1 MNSRLYNGLVSYNT
15 DYELGYIY
23 GGFYVLGY
31 CQFIHQYVKNHDV
44 DKLLF
49 LSRDGDVIKKV
60 YEVL

>member
-1 MNSRLYNGLVSYNT
+1 MV
-15 DYELGYIY
+15 D
-23 GGFYVLGY
+23 FFVLGY

-60 YEVL
+60 YEVLYPQERSLCETTRG